1 MPIINTVAVGIST
14 PPRMH
19 VESGEW
25 QFHMYFLYPVISYSK
40 KLVLVV
46 VAGIVDGGI
55 IQTNIV
61 DGRNPVLVG
70 IDKNQYLAQKTSE
83 MKRDQWVEHWGCR
96 VLIPNGKLPEAT
108 VSGQTPALVNGRGT
122 VILHSW

>member
-1 MPIINTVAVGIST
+1 
-14 PPRMH
+14 
-19 VESGEW
+19 
-25 QFHMYFLYPVISYSK
+25 MYFLYPVISYSK

-83 MKRDQWVEHWGCR
+83 MKRDQ
-96 VLIPNGKLPEAT
+96 
-108 VSGQTPALVNGRGT
+108 
-122 VILHSW
+122 